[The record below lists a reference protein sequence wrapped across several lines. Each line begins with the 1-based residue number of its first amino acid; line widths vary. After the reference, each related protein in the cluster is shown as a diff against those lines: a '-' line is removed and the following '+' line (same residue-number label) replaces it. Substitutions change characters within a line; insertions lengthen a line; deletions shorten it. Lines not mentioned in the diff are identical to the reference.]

1 MWRARGACRLVLG
14 PVLGGDVCPSV
25 PGHPSLAHLIH
36 ALTGFLLQRRNFT
49 LAFQAAESVGIK
61 STLVSPRPQEGG
73 VTDRES
79 SLMKRDLRRLL
90 GGVQMVAPGPF
101 MPHIKHPQEVPLIG
115 GGQRH
120 ILAGL
125 PACVRAEG
133 GQMGPRDT
141 SQGHHPEA
149 ALVQERS
156 QRKLGLGCP

>member
-115 GGQRH
+115 GGAEAHFGRS
-120 ILAGL
+120 
-125 PACVRAEG
+125 ACLCQSRGRADG
-133 GQMGPRDT
+133 AP
-141 SQGHHPEA
+141 GHLSRAP
-149 ALVQERS
+149 
-156 QRKLGLGCP
+156 P